1 VLLLAG
7 LLSWNYFRAP
17 PVDTP
22 MAREAR
28 SIMAALQKYHAA
40 WGAYPILESPL
51 VELKQQLASGGF
63 LGPESGDFSATDNAA
78 LYVSVNGKSYDLL
91 FTVDRSRC
99 IIEVGRS
106 YIGLGEKP
114 PPCRY

>member
-1 VLLLAG
+1 
-7 LLSWNYFRAP
+7 
-17 PVDTP
+17 
-22 MAREAR
+22 
-28 SIMAALQKYHAA
+28 
-40 WGAYPILESPL
+40 
-51 VELKQQLASGGF
+51 
-63 LGPESGDFSATDNAA
+63 
-78 LYVSVNGKSYDLL
+78 L